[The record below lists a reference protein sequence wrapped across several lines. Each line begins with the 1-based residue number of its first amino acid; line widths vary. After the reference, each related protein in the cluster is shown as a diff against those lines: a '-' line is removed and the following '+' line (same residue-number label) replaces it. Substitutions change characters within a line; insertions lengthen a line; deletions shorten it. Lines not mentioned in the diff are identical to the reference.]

1 VPGSTRPD
9 EDDLIAR
16 FFRPLARDAGALSL
30 VDDCAELTPPPGCD
44 LVLKTDA
51 VAAGVHFFAEDDWGA
66 VARKALRVNL
76 SDLAAKGAT
85 PIGYLLTLAL
95 PADWREADLARFA
108 AGLAEDQATYGLS
121 LYGGDTI
128 RSPDGLIVSISI
140 FGAVPH
146 GRMVRRAAARPG
158 DRLYVSGTLGDAAL
172 GLLARTAPARAAA
185 WALDETEAAHLAR
198 RYLLPEPRARLAPA
212 ILAHARAAMDVSDG
226 LGLDLTRM
234 CRGSDTAAEV
244 DVAALPLSAAASR
257 AVAADPALLETVLG
271 GGDDYEILAAVS
283 PDSARRFEADA
294 ARAGV
299 PVTAIGRVVE
309 RTSECRAGEASGPVL
324 RFLDRDG
331 RPLALAPG
339 GFRHF

>member
-1 VPGSTRPD
+1 MPGSTRPD

-16 FFRPLARDAGALSL
+16 FFRPLARDAGALAL
-30 VDDCAELTPPPGCD
+30 VDDCAELTAPPGCD

-108 AGLAEDQATYGLS
+108 AGLAADQQTYDLS

-128 RSPDGLIVSISI
+128 RSPDGLIVSISV

-146 GRMVRRAAARPG
+146 GRMVRRAAACPG

-172 GLLARTAPARAAA
+172 GLIARCAPPRAAA
-185 WALDETEAAHLAR
+185 WALTADEAAHLAR
-198 RYLLPEPRARLAPA
+198 RYLLPEPRLPLAPA

-226 LGLDLTRM
+226 LGLDLSRM
-234 CRGSDTAAEV
+234 CRGSDMAAEV

-257 AVAADPALLETVLG
+257 AVAAEPALLETVLG
-271 GGDDYEILAAVS
+271 GGDDYEILAAVA
-283 PDSARRFEADA
+283 PDSTTRFEAEA

-299 PVTAIGRVVE
+299 PVAAIGRIVE
-309 RTSECRAGEASGPVL
+309 KASATDPDTAGGAVP

-331 RPLALAPG
+331 RSLPLAPG

>member
-1 VPGSTRPD
+1 MPGSTRPD

-16 FFRPLARDAGALSL
+16 FFRPLARDAGALAL
-30 VDDCAELTPPPGCD
+30 VDDCAELTAPPGCD

-95 PADWREADLARFA
+95 PADWREADLAGFA
-108 AGLAEDQATYGLS
+108 AGLAADQETYGLS

-128 RSPDGLIVSISI
+128 RSPDGLIVSISV

-146 GRMVRRAAARPG
+146 GRMVRRAATRPG
-158 DRLYVSGTLGDAAL
+158 DRIYVSGTLGDAAL
-172 GLLARTAPARAAA
+172 GLIARTAPARAAG
-185 WALDETEAAHLAR
+185 WRLDETEAAHLAR
-198 RYLLPEPRARLAPA
+198 RYLLPEPRLPLAPA
-212 ILAHARAAMDVSDG
+212 ILADARAAMDVSDG

-234 CRGSDTAAEV
+234 CRGSQTAAEV

-257 AVAADPALLETVLG
+257 AVAAEPALLEIVLG
-271 GGDDYEILAAVS
+271 GGDDYEILAAVA
-283 PDSARRFEADA
+283 PDSTARFEAQA

-299 PVTAIGRVVE
+299 PVTAIGRIVE
-309 RTSECRAGEASGPVL
+309 RTKAREDGEAGGPVL
-324 RFLDRDG
+324 RFHDRDG
-331 RPLALAPG
+331 RPLALAAG